1 MAALLVPVLTS
12 DRNAAASAIG
22 VSLTSRP
29 QEDLMCCT
37 AEMVP
42 ENQERPSFF
51 GADIALAA
59 TATGFF
65 GADLAGFTLEGC
77 KVGQLFSVKSGED
90 V

>member
-1 MAALLVPVLTS
+1 MPVLTS
-12 DRNAAASAIG
+12 DRNAAASATG
-22 VSLTSRP
+22 VSLASRP
-29 QEDLMCCT
+29 QELMYCS

-51 GADIALAA
+51 GADIVLAA
-59 TATGFF
+59 TAAGFF
-65 GADLAGFTLEGC
+65 GADLAEFTLESR